1 MNTYEYTALNALG
14 KKEKGVMDSDNPK
27 MVRQTLRDTGLI
39 PVTVTMVALQKGEK
53 RGRHARVSYR
63 DVSLLTRQLATLL
76 EAELPLVQSLEGV
89 VEQSESKTVKHILMV
104 VKNKVAEGYSLSQ
117 ALQEHPRVFSQ
128 LYCASVAAAEA
139 SGDLSKVLVSLAD
152 HMEETERLRAKVTQ
166 ALIYPSFVMAIAFI
180 FTGILMVSVVPQL
193 LEVFIGNGQTLPLPT
208 TILLV
213 VSRGVSVLGIPFLL
227 LMVATVIA
235 LRQALKRDT
244 FAYRFDG
251 WVLRLPILGRIVR
264 HVQTARLMRT
274 LALLLAAGVPL
285 LDALK
290 AAQQVVTSRPIAASM
305 TQVMKA
311 VQEGVSLHQALSH
324 SRYFSPMSLHM
335 IASGERAGKL
345 EQMIDRAA
353 KQQENELEHSLQ
365 KGLSLFEPI
374 MILVMGGVVLF
385 IVLAVLLPIFSA
397 TQF

>member
-1 MNTYEYTALNALG
+1 
-14 KKEKGVMDSDNPK
+14 
-27 MVRQTLRDTGLI
+27 MVRQALRDQGLI
-39 PVTVTMVALQKGEK
+39 PITVTEILGEK
-53 RGRHARVSYR
+53 GQKKNRFARVSYR
-63 DVSLLTRQLATLL
+63 DISLVTRQLATLI

-89 VEQSESKTVKHILMV
+89 IEQTESKTVKHILMV

-117 ALQEHPRVFSQ
+117 ALEEHPRVFSQ
-128 LYCASVAAAEA
+128 LYCASIAAAEA

-152 HMEETERLRAKVTQ
+152 HMEETERLRSKVTQ
-166 ALIYPSFVMAIAFI
+166 ALIYPSFVMAVAFI

-193 LEVFIGNGQTLPLPT
+193 LEVFIGNGQSLPFPT
-208 TILLV
+208 KLLLV
-213 VSRGVSVLGIPFLL
+213 ISRGVSLLGIPFIIA
-227 LMVATVIA
+227 VTAGVFA
-235 LRQALKRDT
+235 LRRALKREA
-244 FAYRFDG
+244 FAYRFDA
-251 WVLRLPILGRIVR
+251 WVLRLPVLGRIIT
-264 HVQTARLMRT
+264 HIQTARLMRT

-290 AAQQVVTSRPIAASM
+290 AAQQVVSSRPIAASM
-305 TQVMKA
+305 THVRKE
-311 VQEGVSLHQALSH
+311 VQEGVSLHQALTH

>member
-1 MNTYEYTALNALG
+1 MNTYEYTALNAHG
-14 KKEKGVMDSDNPK
+14 KQEKGVMDADNPK
-27 MVRQTLRDTGLI
+27 MVRQLLRDQGLI
-39 PVTVTMVALQKGEK
+39 PVRVTEFAAEKGKK
-53 RGRHARVSYR
+53 RRRHARVSYR

-89 VEQSESKTVKHILMV
+89 IEQTESKTVKHILMV
-104 VKNKVAEGYSLSQ
+104 VRNKVAEGYSLSQ
-117 ALQEHPRVFSQ
+117 SLEEHPRVFSQ
-128 LYCASVAAAEA
+128 LYCASIAAAEA
-139 SGDLSKVLVSLAD
+139 SGDLSQVLVSLAD

-166 ALIYPSFVMAIAFI
+166 ALIYPSFVMAVAFI

-193 LEVFIGNGQTLPLPT
+193 LEVFIGNGQTLPFPT
-208 TILLV
+208 KLLLV
-213 VSRGVSVLGIPFLL
+213 ISTSVSMFGIPFVIL
-227 LMVATVIA
+227 VIA
-235 LRQALKRDT
+235 GVMALRHALKRET
-244 FAYRFDG
+244 FAYRFDA
-251 WVLRLPILGRIVR
+251 WVLRLPMLGRIVT

-274 LALLLAAGVPL
+274 LALLLSAGVPL
-285 LDALK
+285 LEALK

-305 TQVMKA
+305 TQVRKE
-311 VQEGVSLHQALSH
+311 VQEGVSLHQALTH

-345 EQMIDRAA
+345 EEMINRAA

-365 KGLSLFEPI
+365 KGLSLFEPV